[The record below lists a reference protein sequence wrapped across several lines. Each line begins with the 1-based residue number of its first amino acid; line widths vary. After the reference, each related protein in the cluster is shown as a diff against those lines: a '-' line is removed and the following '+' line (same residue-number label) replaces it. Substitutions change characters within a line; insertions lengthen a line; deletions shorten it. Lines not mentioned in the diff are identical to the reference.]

1 MSLRACML
9 AGLDV
14 EPEEMLSCAVT
25 SAVVMAGYRDG
36 VSW

>member
-9 AGLDV
+9 AGLDA

-25 SAVVMAGYRDG
+25 SAMVMAGYHDV
-36 VSW
+36 VS